1 MSAAQIRA
9 EINGLIAS
17 KFAEGTVDQYFLQLY
32 VMWRYKNIRKGMV
45 VEVME
50 RFLQDADK
58 ILTEIAVLLSAPLSL
73 WCRHSR
79 LFGNQPQLDYDKVE
93 GIADQLEGCS
103 SSSVGAKR
111 VNLSCVEYFHP
122 EATTEEGN
130 QIVVDFRKVDALV
143 QQLKGCSSS
152 VGANKLSVS
161 CMHFRR
167 FNHSKTKEGYLI
179 ALAPIM
185 NEFCDV
191 RNMFLTILQMEEQ
204 VDALGPKY

>member
-32 VMWRYKNIRKGMV
+32 VMRRYKKIRKGMV

-58 ILTEIAVLLSAPLSL
+58 ILTEIAVLL
-73 WCRHSR
+73 
-79 LFGNQPQLDYDKVE
+79 NEPQLDYDKVE

-122 EATTEEGN
+122 EAKTEEGN
-130 QIVVDFRKVDALV
+130 QPVVDFDKVDALV

-167 FNHSKTKEGYLI
+167 FNHSKSKEGYLI